1 MKDTLI
7 LKDGT
12 VIELE
17 SGASLQNM
25 VVLYESKEAMLDDW
39 ELMTE
44 DNLSEVQVKNGAGL
58 VVGRYEDLILDR
70 ETSVVGADGT
80 VTTTY
85 SLHEKT
91 PVERRLDALEEGQT
105 VQDGAISDL
114 GEATSALSEQMEG
127 GPLS

>member
-12 VIELE
+12 TIELE
-17 SGASLQNM
+17 SGASLQSM

-39 ELMTE
+39 EMMTE

-58 VVGRYEDLILDR
+58 VVGRYEGLILDH
-70 ETSVVGADGT
+70 ETSVEDADGT

-85 SLHEKT
+85 SLREKT
-91 PVERRLDALEEGQT
+91 PVERRLDALEEGKA

-114 GEATSALSEQMEG
+114 GEATSALSDQMEG

>member
-12 VIELE
+12 TIELE
-17 SGASLQNM
+17 SGASLQSM

-39 ELMTE
+39 EMMTE

-58 VVGRYEDLILDR
+58 VVGRYEGLILDH
-70 ETSVVGADGT
+70 ETSVEGADGA

-85 SLHEKT
+85 SLREKT
-91 PVERRLDALEEGQT
+91 PVERRLDALEEGQA

-114 GEATSALSEQMEG
+114 GEATSTLSEQMEG

>member
-12 VIELE
+12 TIELE
-17 SGASLQNM
+17 SGASLQSM

-39 ELMTE
+39 EMMTE

-58 VVGRYEDLILDR
+58 VVGRYEVLILDH
-70 ETSVVGADGT
+70 ETSVEDADGT

-85 SLHEKT
+85 SLREKT
-91 PVERRLDALEEGQT
+91 PVERRLDALEEGKA

>member
-12 VIELE
+12 TIELE
-17 SGASLQNM
+17 SGASLQSM

-39 ELMTE
+39 EMMTE

-58 VVGRYEDLILDR
+58 VVGRYEGLILDH
-70 ETSVVGADGT
+70 ETSVEDADGT

-85 SLHEKT
+85 SLREKT
-91 PVERRLDALEEGQT
+91 PVERRLDALEEGKA

>member
-12 VIELE
+12 TIELE
-17 SGASLQNM
+17 SGASLQSM

-39 ELMTE
+39 EMMTE

-58 VVGRYEDLILDR
+58 VVGRYEGLILDR
-70 ETSVVGADGT
+70 ETSVEGADGT

-85 SLHEKT
+85 SLREKT
-91 PVERRLDALEEGQT
+91 PVERRLDALEEGQA

-114 GEATSALSEQMEG
+114 GEATSALSDQMEG

>member
-12 VIELE
+12 TIELE
-17 SGASLQNM
+17 SGASLQSM

-39 ELMTE
+39 EMMTE

-58 VVGRYEDLILDR
+58 VVGRYEGLILDH
-70 ETSVVGADGT
+70 ETSVEGADGT

-85 SLHEKT
+85 SLREKT
-91 PVERRLDALEEGQT
+91 PVERRLDALEEGQA

-114 GEATSALSEQMEG
+114 GEATSELSEQMEG

>member
-12 VIELE
+12 TIELE
-17 SGASLQNM
+17 SGASLQSM

-39 ELMTE
+39 EMMTE

-58 VVGRYEDLILDR
+58 VVGRYEGLILDH
-70 ETSVVGADGT
+70 ETSVEGADGT

-85 SLHEKT
+85 SLREKT
-91 PVERRLDALEEGQT
+91 PVERRLDALEEGQA

-114 GEATSALSEQMEG
+114 GEATSALSEQVEG

>member
-12 VIELE
+12 TIELE
-17 SGASLQNM
+17 SGASLQSM

-39 ELMTE
+39 ELMSE

-58 VVGRYEDLILDR
+58 VVGRYEGLILDH
-70 ETSVVGADGT
+70 ETSVEGADGT

-85 SLHEKT
+85 SLREKT
-91 PVERRLDALEEGQT
+91 PVERRLDALEEGQA

-114 GEATSALSEQMEG
+114 GEATSELSEQMEG

>member
-12 VIELE
+12 TIELE
-17 SGASLQNM
+17 SGASLQSM

-39 ELMTE
+39 EMMTE
-44 DNLSEVQVKNGAGL
+44 DNLSEVQVKNGSGL
-58 VVGRYEDLILDR
+58 VVGRYEGLILDH
-70 ETSVVGADGT
+70 ETSVEGADGT

-85 SLHEKT
+85 SLREKT
-91 PVERRLDALEEGQT
+91 PVERRLDALEEGQA

>member
-12 VIELE
+12 TIELE
-17 SGASLQNM
+17 SGASLQSM
-25 VVLYESKEAMLDDW
+25 VVMYESKEAMLDDW

-44 DNLSEVQVKNGAGL
+44 DNLSEVQIKNGAGL
-58 VVGRYEDLILDR
+58 VVGRYEGLMLDI
-70 ETSVVGADGT
+70 ETSAVGDDGT

-85 SLHEKT
+85 TLREKT
-91 PVERRLDALEEGQT
+91 PVERRLDALEEGQA

-114 GEATSALSEQMEG
+114 GAVTSAMADQIG
-127 GPLS
+127 G

>member
-12 VIELE
+12 TIELE
-17 SGASLQNM
+17 SGASLQSM

-39 ELMTE
+39 EMMSE

-58 VVGRYEDLILDR
+58 VVGRYEGLILDH
-70 ETSVVGADGT
+70 ETSVEGADST

-85 SLHEKT
+85 SLREKT
-91 PVERRLDALEEGQT
+91 HVERRLDALEEGQA